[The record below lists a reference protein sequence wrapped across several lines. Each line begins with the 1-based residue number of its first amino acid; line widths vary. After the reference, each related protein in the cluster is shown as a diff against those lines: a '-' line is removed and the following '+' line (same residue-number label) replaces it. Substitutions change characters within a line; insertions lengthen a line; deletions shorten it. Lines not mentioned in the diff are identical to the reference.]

1 MSDPR
6 HSKLSVTDGTA
17 GTTTLS
23 LSTRVLRH
31 FQISLSK
38 LLALFVALM
47 PPGVGVSSCQS
58 THSPGDPV
66 ASKPSKLQGQQAP
79 AFTLRSD
86 SGADVSTSDF
96 AGKSKLVVVF
106 YRGYW

>member
-1 MSDPR
+1 MNRPSL
-6 HSKLSVTDGTA
+6 SKVAAKGRTA
-17 GTTTLS
+17 GTATQS
-23 LSTRVLRH
+23 LSTRVQRH

-38 LLALFVALM
+38 SLALFVALL
-47 PPGVGVSSCQS
+47 PAGVGVSSCQS

-66 ASKPSKLQGQQAP
+66 ATKPSKLEGQQAP

>member
-1 MSDPR
+1 MS
-6 HSKLSVTDGTA
+6 V
-17 GTTTLS
+17 
-23 LSTRVLRH
+23 
-31 FQISLSK
+31 SK
-38 LLALFVALM
+38 LLALLLALL
-47 PPGVGVSSCQS
+47 PAGVGVTSCQS

-66 ASKPSKLQGQQAP
+66 ATKPSKLQGQQAQ

-96 AGKSKLVVVF
+96 AGKSKLVLVF